1 MTTARADLPS
11 GNVGSTSTDYREV
24 TRTALQHTCSN
35 ARESW
40 SGYRHTFGHGKG
52 PAKCHYC
59 KSAMYTT
66 EGVYAV
72 MEWRGDGRY
81 SVSDAR
87 ATYLTERAAEAKRK
101 ALDPSGDT
109 LVVRFL

>member
-1 MTTARADLPS
+1 
-11 GNVGSTSTDYREV
+11 
-24 TRTALQHTCSN
+24 
-35 ARESW
+35 
-40 SGYRHTFGHGKG
+40 
-52 PAKCHYC
+52 
-59 KSAMYTT
+59 MYTT